1 MTDAMRLNTR
11 NRPTQKR
18 SAQTFDLILE
28 TAAEILEEVGFDK
41 LNTNLICER
50 AGLTPP
56 ALYRYFPNKYAV
68 LEELGEQLMSHQNQA
83 LLTWLDNANG
93 GAVSIADIAQ
103 LLRGQLDVTRAQK
116 GGKWIMRSLHSMP
129 QLADVRL
136 NSHKMMVRKITDRQ
150 LEQNPQADRAQLL
163 RRNRITIE
171 SGYAILEMLIDNP
184 DMDVDATLS
193 DTALMISSLG

>member
-1 MTDAMRLNTR
+1 MTGDVQLNTR
-11 NRPTQKR
+11 NRPAQKR

-56 ALYRYFPNKYAV
+56 ALYRYFSNKYAV
-68 LEELGEQLMSHQNQA
+68 LEELGAQLMDVQNQA
-83 LLTWLDNANG
+83 LLEWLEG
-93 GAVSIADIAQ
+93 VSTAEVAADDIAQ
-103 LLRGQLDVTRAQK
+103 LLRGQYDVTRAQK

-136 NSHKMMVRKITDRQ
+136 KSHKLMVGKITDIQ
-150 LEQNPQADRAQLL
+150 LEQKPEADDARLV

-171 SGYAILEMLIDNP
+171 AGYAILEMLIDNP
-184 DMDVDATLS
+184 DMDVDATLA
-193 DTALMISSLG
+193 DTAQMISSLR

>member
-1 MTDAMRLNTR
+1 VTDAMRLNTR

-83 LLTWLDNANG
+83 LLTWLDNANR

>member
-1 MTDAMRLNTR
+1 MTDLPGKNTR

-68 LEELGEQLMSHQNQA
+68 LEELGEQLMDTQNQA
-83 LLTWLDNANG
+83 LLDWLNEADTNK
-93 GAVSIADIAQ
+93 ITTDDIAQ
-103 LLRGQLDVTRAQK
+103 LLRGQFDVTRAQK

-136 NSHKMMVRKITDRQ
+136 NSHKKMAGRITQQQ
-150 LEQNPQADRAQLL
+150 LAQDPMADDAQLL

-171 SGYAILEMLIDNP
+171 TGYAILEMLIDNP
-184 DMDVDATLS
+184 EMDVDATLS
-193 DTALMISSLG
+193 DTARMISSLG